1 MAASSLVTRFRQAL
15 TLSPS
20 SVWLVVFVPALVYF
34 ISTRLQQAGFWLF
47 SGSAAL
53 GDMVTS
59 DVVTAADTALT
70 NCPVLASV
78 FYMAASCAS
87 AVTTPTVATTESVL
101 GVTAVSLP
109 LKHGLHAVQEKGLAD
124 IVASTWRHDDEL
136 GRGYLLLSQAAAA
149 GRIWRWEVG
158 GGPIAIGRTLAL
170 DESGCRSE
178 HFTPCQ
184 QLVGSRTGSGG
195 IAIDFHGNGHIQQ
208 GSLVVAE
215 WGEGRIVR
223 LEENGA
229 RTPLLLEVPNV
240 CATTAVTPSNSTAQK
255 ASKESPG
262 TNRRLEQPTSL
273 LYTPFGDLLV
283 IDSFKDCNQ
292 AALLRLRNAVHVQ
305 PLASLPVSRQAHGWM
320 APQHDFDTDVLF
332 ADNVQQLGG
341 MALTNAWTSV
351 YVTAKKQD
359 GDIVLM
365 RIPLGTEDDYDEED
379 GSGKATREPELVMNL
394 SKKLP
399 SIKEPGSIAVDH
411 HGRVFWAVEESLL
424 VVDPVQD
431 RILGTL
437 SLPTEP
443 TSVTLGEDGFL
454 YISTH
459 DTLLRIRIRE
469 GPVKVPTNMVVRP
482 TTVSSSS

>member
-1 MAASSLVTRFRQAL
+1 
-15 TLSPS
+15 
-20 SVWLVVFVPALVYF
+20 
-34 ISTRLQQAGFWLF
+34 
-47 SGSAAL
+47 
-53 GDMVTS
+53 
-59 DVVTAADTALT
+59 
-70 NCPVLASV
+70 
-78 FYMAASCAS
+78 
-87 AVTTPTVATTESVL
+87 
-101 GVTAVSLP
+101 
-109 LKHGLHAVQEKGLAD
+109 
-124 IVASTWRHDDEL
+124 
-136 GRGYLLLSQAAAA
+136 
-149 GRIWRWEVG
+149 
-158 GGPIAIGRTLAL
+158 
-170 DESGCRSE
+170 
-178 HFTPCQ
+178 
-184 QLVGSRTGSGG
+184 VGSRTGSGG